1 MLASKQIASMLA
13 LAPGSARRLLDRQQ
27 ARFPLLEPPLTVKYI
42 QMLNSHLLSICR
54 HHTNLATSLAALVA
68 ASVALFTSARADPPP
83 IRHGQIQFTPAPNE
97 NQTVSE
103 PFRLPS
109 QSFPF
114 DEQPQP
120 SPSDDVAVSF
130 VTFPSPVVTPEANNN
145 TVHCE
150 YFRPAKP
157 GKYPAVIVLHILGG
171 DFPLARMFAA
181 NFAKHN
187 VAALFVKMPYYG
199 ERRQPDS
206 RARMI
211 STDAEETVRGLTQAV
226 KDIRYAAAWLSAQQ
240 EVDANQLGI
249 FGISLGGITASLAA
263 SAEPRFTKVC
273 PLLAGGDLSQILRA
287 SNEKHIASARQRWLD
302 QGRSLDDL
310 SSLMKTIDPC
320 TYLHTNQTPTDC
332 PRQVLMLNAA
342 NDEVI
347 PRVCTDQLWQA
358 FGRPPIVWYNC
369 GHYSA
374 IFHIIDAARQNR
386 RVL

>member
-1 MLASKQIASMLA
+1 MLAFT
-13 LAPGSARRLLDRQQ
+13 PGLRSGVLCKCDCLLP
-27 ARFPLLEPPLTVKYI
+27 PLLEPLPAVKYI
-42 QMLNSHLLSICR
+42 RMFNSHLSIRRRASLTIFFAAIVAPLIVSC
-54 HHTNLATSLAALVA
+54 TS
-68 ASVALFTSARADPPP
+68 TRTEPPST
-83 IRHGQIQFTPAPNE
+83 RHGQIQFTPAPNE
-97 NQTVSE
+97 NQTVPE

-206 RARMI
+206 PARMI

-226 KDIRYAAAWLSAQQ
+226 KDIRYAAAWLSAQD
-240 EVDANQLGI
+240 EVDSNQLGI

-287 SNEKHIASARQRWLD
+287 L
-302 QGRSLDDL
+302 
-310 SSLMKTIDPC
+310 
-320 TYLHTNQTPTDC
+320 
-332 PRQVLMLNAA
+332 
-342 NDEVI
+342 
-347 PRVCTDQLWQA
+347 
-358 FGRPPIVWYNC
+358 
-369 GHYSA
+369 
-374 IFHIIDAARQNR
+374 
-386 RVL
+386 

>member
-1 MLASKQIASMLA
+1 M
-13 LAPGSARRLLDRQQ
+13 
-27 ARFPLLEPPLTVKYI
+27 
-42 QMLNSHLLSICR
+42 
-54 HHTNLATSLAALVA
+54 
-68 ASVALFTSARADPPP
+68 
-83 IRHGQIQFTPAPNE
+83 PAQP
-97 NQTVSE
+97 
-103 PFRLPS
+103 
-109 QSFPF
+109 FPF

-120 SPSDDVAVSF
+120 SPSNDVAVSF
-130 VTFPSPVVTPEANNN
+130 VTFPSPVVTPEPNNN

-187 VAALFVKMPYYG
+187 VAALFVQMPYYG
-199 ERRQPDS
+199 QRRQPDS
-206 RARMI
+206 PAPMI
-211 STDAEETVRGLTQAV
+211 STNPEETVRGLTQAV
-226 KDIRYAAAWLSAQQ
+226 KDIRYAAAWLAAQN

-249 FGISLGGITASLAA
+249 IGISLGGITASLAA

-273 PLLAGGDLSQILRA
+273 PLLAGGDLDQILRD
-287 SNEKHIASARQRWLD
+287 SNEKHILAARQRWLAE
-302 QGRSLDDL
+302 GHSLDEL
-310 SSLMKTIDPC
+310 SALMKTIDPC
-320 TYLHTNQTPTDC
+320 TYLHTDEISIDC
-332 PRQVLMLNAA
+332 PRRQVLMLNAA

-374 IFHIIDAARQNR
+374 IFHIVDALDKTAAFFGSESQPS
-386 RVL
+386 VKE